1 MSKNVVVLGAGYG
14 GVEAAEKLN
23 KLLKKEEDVTITLID
38 KNPFHTLLTELH
50 LVAGN
55 KIEDDGVKIDL
66 ERLFAPTKVNVVQDY
81 IEEFD
86 FENKKLLSGEHEYSY
101 DYLIVGTGSKPS
113 DCGVEGVK
121 EEAFTLWSIEDALKI
136 RKHVYDMFQDASITD
151 DREKRKEYLTF
162 VVAGG
167 GYTSVEMVGELIDW
181 LNELCEH
188 YQVPREDV
196 RLYLCEGL
204 DNILPNLDNDLADKA
219 RKFLENNRVKVK
231 TGSFVSEINGN
242 TVLFEDGEEVDSRTI
257 IWACGVQASDLAEES
272 GLSSDRSGRIK
283 VNKYLQSVDYTEVYA
298 IGDNAAAPWKE
309 DQDLPALV
317 EAAMQT
323 GECAAENIAA
333 DIKGEEKKELE
344 ANLHG
349 VLVSVGGNYAVADL
363 MGLSLQGRK
372 AMIMK
377 HFVNMH
383 YLFDIGGLREGFAMM
398 KEYID
403 EAGENRGFVPRLFD
417 QFRQKSRTIWLVLLR
432 VFIGVMW
439 IVEAYS
445 KSVGE
450 DSWLVS
456 GASPEVPVGPHI
468 VGWVQAIMDYVNQ
481 YPELVNVV
489 KRIIIYSEYVLGI
502 CLILGLFTF
511 IAALGSVI
519 MSFNLF
525 LAGFGGPLNSLS
537 EMLGGDSVAQPEI
550 KWYLFGSIAL
560 LANSGRTVG
569 LDYFVMPW
577 LKRKIWGENNEKRT
591 KLKKVMSKREG

>member
-50 LVAGN
+50 LVAGK
-55 KIEDDGVKIDL
+55 KIEENGVKVDL
-66 ERLFAPTKVNVVQDY
+66 ERLFSPTKVNVVQDY
-81 IEEFD
+81 ITDFD
-86 FENKKLLSGEHEYSY
+86 FDNKKLFSREHEYSY

-121 EEAFTLWSIEDALKI
+121 DETFTLWSIEDALEI
-136 RKHVYDMFQDASITD
+136 REHVYNMFQDASITND
-151 DREKRKEYLTF
+151 SEKRKELLSF
-162 VVAGG
+162 IVAGG
-167 GYTSVEMVGELIDW
+167 GFTGVEMVGELIDW
-181 LNELCEH
+181 LNELCDH

-204 DNILPNLDNDLADKA
+204 DKILPNLDNKLADKA
-219 RKFLENNRVKVK
+219 RKFLEKNDVNVK
-231 TGSFVSEINGN
+231 TGNFVSEIDGN
-242 TVLFEDGEEVDSRTI
+242 TVVFEDGEEVNCRTI
-257 IWACGVQASDLAEES
+257 IWACGVQASDLAEDA
-272 GLSSDRSGRIK
+272 GLTSDRSGRIK
-283 VNKYLQSVDYTEVYA
+283 VNKYLQSVDYPGVYA

-309 DQDLPALV
+309 DKDLPALV
-317 EAAMQT
+317 EAAIQT
-323 GECAAENIAA
+323 GECAAGNVAA
-333 DIKGEEKKELE
+333 EIKGEKKEELD

-349 VLVSVGGNYAVADL
+349 VLVSIGGDYAVAEL
-363 MGLSLQGRK
+363 MGLSLQGKK
-372 AMIMK
+372 AMFMK

-383 YLFDIGGLREGFAMM
+383 YLFDIGGIREGFAMV

-403 EAGENRGFVPRLFD
+403 EQGENRGFIPRLFD

-468 VGWVQAIMDYVNQ
+468 VGWVQSIMDYINQ
-481 YPELVNVV
+481 YPELVNIV
-489 KRIIIYSEYVLGI
+489 KRLIIYTEYALGI

-511 IAALGSVI
+511 LAALGSVI

-525 LAGFGGPLNSLS
+525 LAGFGGPINSLS
-537 EMLGGDSVAQPEI
+537 EMLGGESVAQPEI
-550 KWYLFGSIAL
+550 KWYFFGSIAL
-560 LANSGRTVG
+560 LANSGRAFG

-577 LKRKIWGENNEKRT
+577 LKRKIWGE
-591 KLKKVMSKREG
+591 